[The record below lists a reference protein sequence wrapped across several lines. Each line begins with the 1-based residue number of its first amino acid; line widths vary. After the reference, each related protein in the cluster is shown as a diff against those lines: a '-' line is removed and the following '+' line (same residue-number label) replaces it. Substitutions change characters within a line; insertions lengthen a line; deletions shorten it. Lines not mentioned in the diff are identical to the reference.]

1 MHKEFKG
8 NHAFT
13 NMDLSELL
21 GLLIIQLSTLLIIS
35 IGALFLTR
43 IWPFRKD
50 RLFGTL
56 FSFILCITVLYILV
70 FLLRF
75 PTSDINLVQR
85 TGMLIPLSIFLFE
98 AFVPFTGSLFAIH
111 TIRPKFRKVWIYL
124 LLILIGIYI
133 VIMAIY
139 PPIYNEEAEEWVLVG
154 VTAYYL
160 YVLVAMMFV
169 PVGLFLFNLTKSKEG
184 TDRRI
189 SGFLFA
195 SFLMYAILGQL
206 CDPLGLFPPIGP
218 RRVLIALSLLL
229 LYIGFMTPSWASKI
243 LKI

>member
-1 MHKEFKG
+1 
-8 NHAFT
+8 
-13 NMDLSELL
+13 MDLSELL

-50 RLFGTL
+50 RVFGTL

-98 AFVPFTGSLFAIH
+98 AFVAFTGPLFAIY

-124 LLILIGIYI
+124 LFILVGIYI

-139 PPIYNEEAEEWVLVG
+139 PPIYNEETEEWVLAG
-154 VTAYYL
+154 VIASYYL

-189 SGFLFA
+189 SVLLFA
-195 SFLMYAILGQL
+195 SFLMYALLGQL

-229 LYIGFMTPSWASKI
+229 LYIGFMTPSWAAKI